1 MTLILHG
8 YRDQIVPIAN
18 SALLSA
24 EPIKKATL
32 KVYEGASHGM

>member
-1 MTLILHG
+1 MTLILHD

-24 EPIKKATL
+24 KPIKKATL
-32 KVYEGASHGM
+32 KVYEGASHGT